1 MKICIMANA
10 RAVHTRRWALA
21 FTDRGHEVV
30 VLSIRATT
38 IPGVTVRTVCIG
50 KPNAAS
56 RWLSLLSYIRL
67 ALQAKGILR
76 SLGPDIVNAHFTITH
91 GVIAALSGY
100 RPRVVS
106 AWGSDV
112 LTAGRSPM
120 GFWSRWM
127 NRWACTSADR
137 VLSTSHFMADEM
149 RRSFLS
155 SGTPIIIIPY
165 GVDPTVFRPGTT
177 EESRDPADPPLTI
190 GFVKTLSENYAPDLL
205 IRAFASALARG
216 LDARLV
222 LAGRGPLQ
230 GTLEALSKQ
239 LEISDRV
246 SFLGFV
252 PHENVPSLMRKLDI
266 LVNCSRSE
274 SFGVVICEASASGI
288 PVIVTDVGGVREV
301 VKDGVTGRLIPPDDL
316 GALAD
321 AMVQLGRC
329 PEQRLAMGQA
339 GRKFIEDTYVWSNNV
354 DAVLQCFETLR
365 NSRLQ

>member
-1 MKICIMANA
+1 
-10 RAVHTRRWALA
+10 
-21 FTDRGHEVV
+21 
-30 VLSIRATT
+30 
-38 IPGVTVRTVCIG
+38 
-50 KPNAAS
+50 
-56 RWLSLLSYIRL
+56 
-67 ALQAKGILR
+67 
-76 SLGPDIVNAHFTITH
+76 
-91 GVIAALSGY
+91 
-100 RPRVVS
+100 
-106 AWGSDV
+106 
-112 LTAGRSPM
+112 
-120 GFWSRWM
+120 
-127 NRWACTSADR
+127 
-137 VLSTSHFMADEM
+137 MADEM